1 MKRLAS
7 FLIGATLAIALPS
20 LGDVTIK
27 QTTTGKGLGAAAAG
41 NSTTYIKGMKMRTE
55 TEVRGTVHT
64 TIFDVENQKMYVF
77 DSKKKNADVWD
88 MQAFSQEMAK
98 SIETG
103 EIKTSVKPS
112 GKSKEVT
119 GKTAAGYDLE
129 ISVPAMVGGEQG
141 MAMTVTLRG
150 PMWIVKG
157 APGTKDYLAFYKGA
171 AEKGWIFSDPRA
183 AKGSPGQAKAIAE
196 MYRLLASTG
205 GVPYETEMTI
215 SITGEGPMA
224 AVMARMGG
232 MSMTSTVQSIDT
244 TALDDALFAPPAGY
258 KLTPKK

>member
-1 MKRLAS
+1 MKSA
-7 FLIGATLAIALPS
+7 IVVMGVTLALAVPL

-27 QTTTGKGLGAAAAG
+27 QTTTGKGMGVAAAG
-41 NSTTYIKGMKMRTE
+41 VTTTYIKGMKMRTE
-55 TEVRGTVHT
+55 VEARGTVMT
-64 TIFDVENQKMYVF
+64 TIFDVENQKMYIF

-98 SIETG
+98 SVQTG
-103 EIKTSVKPS
+103 EIKTSVKPN
-112 GKSKEVT
+112 GEKKELA

-129 ISVPAMVGGEQG
+129 TSVPATIGGEGG

-157 APGTKDYLAFYKGA
+157 APGTEDYMAFYKGA

-183 AKGSPGQAKAIAE
+183 AKGSPGQAKATAE

-215 SITGEGPMA
+215 SIAGEGPMA
-224 AVMARMGG
+224 SVMARMGG
-232 MSMTSTVQSIDT
+232 MSMTSTVQSVDT

-258 KLTPKK
+258 KLVPKK